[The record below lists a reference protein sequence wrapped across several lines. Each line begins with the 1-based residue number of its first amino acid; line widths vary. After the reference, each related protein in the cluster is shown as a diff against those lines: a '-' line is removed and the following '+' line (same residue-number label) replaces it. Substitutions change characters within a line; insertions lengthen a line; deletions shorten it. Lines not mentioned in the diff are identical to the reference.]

1 MEDKLDIKWIKPPSN
16 QKKFD
21 EYRIAKL
28 HYLYKIKYW
37 VILIFNRH
45 RSGNDCWDES
55 LKEDLREE
63 ILDLKNNGWDI
74 TYNEMK
80 SYILSFVPCRK
91 DPQDFYLETLRKLID
106 LETQYELLLRTD
118 KNTIQNYSLRDI
130 TKDKKELIYNTL
142 KYITASQDFKPC
154 TSMVSL
160 FEVKQDGIKVVD
172 NKVVIKDY
180 TNESQ
185 NYSYNLNDD
194 GIAYCANETNII
206 RKKIDVDKKNVFINR
221 KLSWAIENKKKVLF
235 IVASDYN
242 KIYKG
247 KHATMFIVF
256 PNYNIRTEKQNQSTP
271 YLITSLGIGPSYENT
286 AEISSP
292 DQYSIPKPFVS
303 DFLRLLF
310 YKPKVNGKCED
321 VRCVANSG
329 SYKIIDMGQLRKGHL
344 SRIMA
349 WKEKTSTEE
358 SEVELYTHDENIQE
372 NDLDDGTYMLRC
384 VNIPTTDKY
393 KYQKNQTYLPKYL
406 PKNPEKY
413 IPKSLP
419 NVRKKAV
426 KLGEV
431 LDSVKCEDNRL
442 NCSKFVN
449 WIFQE
454 RITCIGLFGF
464 SDPAACRQRDKYL
477 FSKELTN
484 IVGLGG
490 KLITF
495 EDREFPFKRIQE
507 TVQSFLQDSYDV
519 FLQKTYIRGE
529 NDYEVNIDNLTIKD
543 VLKNW
548 INPSIKKKRQQQTND
563 STNKTRKI
571 NLKF

>member
-1 MEDKLDIKWIKPPSN
+1 MEDTLDIEWIKPPPN

-45 RSGNDCWDES
+45 KSGNDCWDES
-55 LKEDLREE
+55 LKKELKAA
-63 ILDLKNNGWDI
+63 IVDLKKNGWDT
-74 TYNEMK
+74 TYDEMK

-91 DPQDFYLETLRKLID
+91 DPQDFYLGTLRKLID
-106 LETQYELLLRTD
+106 LETEYELLLRTD
-118 KNTIQNYSLRDI
+118 KNTIQFSLSDI

-142 KYITASQDFKPC
+142 KYITANQDFKPC

-160 FEVKQDGIKVVD
+160 FEVKQKDIRVLD
-172 NKVVIKDY
+172 NKVKIDTY
-180 TNESQ
+180 EDDSADF
-185 NYSYNLNDD
+185 SYNLND
-194 GIAYCANETNII
+194 GEVAYCASETNII
-206 RKKIDVDKKNVFINR
+206 RKRLDVKKECVFINR

-235 IVASDYN
+235 IVAADYN
-242 KIYKG
+242 KIYQG
-247 KHATMFIVF
+247 NHATMFIVF
-256 PNYNIRTEKQNQSTP
+256 PNYTIRTKKQNQKTP
-271 YLITSLGIGPSYENT
+271 YLITSLGLGPSDEKT

-344 SRIMA
+344 SRILA
-349 WKEKTSTEE
+349 WIEKTSTKK

-372 NDLDDGTYMLRC
+372 NDLDNGTYMLRC
-384 VNIPTTDKY
+384 VNIPTTNKY
-393 KYQKNQTYLPKYL
+393 EYQREQSYLPKYL

-426 KLGEV
+426 KLGEA
-431 LDSVKCEDNRL
+431 LDSVRCEDNRF
-442 NCSKFVN
+442 NCSKFVH

-490 KLITF
+490 NLITF

-519 FLQKTYIRGE
+519 FLQKTHVRGE
-529 NDYEVNIDNLTIKD
+529 NNYEINIDNLTIED
-543 VLKNW
+543 VLNNW
-548 INPSIKKKRQQQTND
+548 INPSIKKKRQQQTDD